1 MIIVDGEET
10 EPHLTAEE
18 VRTLLGFVQHC
29 RPIIVGGQAVN
40 IWAEL
45 YHGLDEELDRLG
57 ALTSKDLDFYHN
69 RDAER
74 ILAASLENGLLE
86 IPSGDNHTPN
96 AAVVTGKLG
105 DRSVV
110 IDFLAQIKGVED
122 KSLLENSITFAD
134 VQDPSAISIT
144 LMHPLDCVRSRL
156 SNINVL
162 GRRSEQSIRQ
172 GVASLLILDCY
183 IDDQLTNAED
193 KPAVRRAVNTL
204 RDLEFVIREKHIGK
218 PSEWDFGD
226 TLRPISILEKYRE
239 DGRID
244 IRVRDNLIQHILER
258 LDEKQA
264 VAEKRR
270 ERSFD
275 RLVRKP
281 TDTSGASGSEFG

>member
-1 MIIVDGEET
+1 MMIIADGEET
-10 EPHLTAEE
+10 EPHLTAED

-45 YHGLDEELDRLG
+45 YHGIDEDLDRLG

-74 ILAASLENGLLE
+74 ILAESLENGLLE

-105 DRSVV
+105 DRAVV

-134 VQDPSAISIT
+134 VEDPSAVSIT

-156 SNINVL
+156 SNINAL

-172 GVASLLILDCY
+172 AIASLLILDCY
-183 IDDQLTNAED
+183 IDDQLANAEN
-193 KPAVRRAVNTL
+193 KPAVRRAVSTL

-218 PSEWDFGD
+218 PSELGFGD
-226 TLRPISILEKYRE
+226 MLRPISILEKYRE
-239 DGRID
+239 DERID
-244 IRVRDNLIQHILER
+244 FRVRENLIQHILER

-270 ERSFD
+270 QRSRD
-275 RLVRKP
+275 RLIQKQ
-281 TDTSGASGSEFG
+281 TDTPGSSG